1 MMELSKSYVLRYVR
15 GSGSVGG
22 LNKVIIVP
30 PDFND
35 SAIIVICDKGKLGFA
50 KDGDQ
55 KLTLISDGGF
65 VCDDIIVYKGQP
77 YVVDSLGSVFRIDS
91 SLKVVELLSKLVGL
105 GGRRKHLVESC
116 GELYVVD
123 RYFDQEPNKQEGSGL
138 DFPLSFHIFGLR
150 GRHRRYESSDPK
162 AVEFKV
168 YKLELLDE
176 EEGRWIEVKSLGDQA
191 FFLAMDCSFSVSAQ
205 ELAGCKGN
213 CIYFTD
219 QNDLNLALREVT
231 RPESSVFNLEDHSI
245 QRLGSS
251 QIFWPLATKLGT
263 PGSYSLD

>member
-1 MMELSKSYVLRYVR
+1 MMELSKSYVLRYIH
-15 GSGSVGG
+15 GSGSVCG

-35 SAIIVICDKGKLGFA
+35 CAIIVICDKGMLSFA
-50 KDGDQ
+50 KNGDQ
-55 KLTLISDGGF
+55 KLTLISHGGF

-91 SLKVVELLSKLVGL
+91 SFKVVELLCKLVGL

-123 RYFDQEPNKQEGSGL
+123 RYFEQEPNKQEDSGV
-138 DFPLSFHIFGLR
+138 DFPLSFLVFGLR
-150 GRHRRYESSDPK
+150 GRRERFESRDPK

-168 YKLELLDE
+168 YKLDLLDE
-176 EEGRWIEVKSLGDQA
+176 EGGRWIEVKSLGDQA
-191 FFLAMDCSFSVSAQ
+191 FFLAMDCSFSVLAQ
-205 ELAGCKGN
+205 EVAGCKGN

-251 QIFWPLATKLGT
+251 QIFCPLASG
-263 PGSYSLD
+263 D